1 MLLLTFFMCP
11 THDQGLVRLPLAYS
25 RSRFPPAPAPACRY
39 GGGNVGLMGAIAET
53 VGRGLG
59 EEHVIGVI
67 PAALAPREISGTT
80 VGEIRLVEDM
90 HTRKAMMF
98 DLADAFISI
107 PGGFG
112 TLDETV
118 EITTWHQLGFHAK
131 PVGILNTLGYFDHLL
146 AFFDHAT
153 AEGFVRPASRA
164 IVVSDSDPAALID
177 KLMAYEGETWMF

>member
-80 VGEIRLVEDM
+80 VGEIRLVEAQEEVRGGDSAQAV
-90 HTRKAMMF
+90 RADGL
-98 DLADAFISI
+98 DLRVERGRRLVGRDQ
-107 PGGFG
+107 GGGRVFARVAPRLRG
-112 TLDETV
+112 L
-118 EITTWHQLGFHAK
+118 HGLGELRCWAQIAGSGRIGK
-131 PVGILNTLGYFDHLL
+131 
-146 AFFDHAT
+146 
-153 AEGFVRPASRA
+153 
-164 IVVSDSDPAALID
+164 
-177 KLMAYEGETWMF
+177 